1 LKLNTKDIKQSEI
14 LSLFKCLLHSNLNT
28 EKNLVKYLLLL
39 IESLI
44 TSIKFHDIF
53 KVTDKSD
60 HHTDRAVNDC
70 CRLNKDLFASKT
82 FSQFE
87 DHSSCSY
94 KTQQLIQ

>member
-1 LKLNTKDIKQSEI
+1 MFIAAHWEFNYLNKVSW
-14 LSLFKCLLHSNLNT
+14 
-28 EKNLVKYLLLL
+28 YL
-39 IESLI
+39 
-44 TSIKFHDIF
+44 